1 MHRVDLKQAFD
12 RLPACTTSIA
22 FSWRIVHC
30 HDVPC
35 FRRAASHIG
44 DGSLYRAIESKAST
58 LAEGFLYAL
67 AACLIL
73 GEQTRSTR
81 NQSKGRDAV
90 DDQLDE
96 LKSSV
101 KNPGCLIRAK
111 WRSWAMGGA
120 RARARSSPS
129 RWRRR
134 RARRR
139 SCTGASATSLS
150 STAARSGAS
159 RRTSLRS
166 TRKTTHLKNNSLAP
180 PDFLTNS
187 VQGITWRLGFG
198 IDNKNEPEEWQNH
211 PADVNLALT
220 ADIVSDPAAIW
231 KKVADTLL

>member
-111 WRSWAMGGA
+111 WRSWAMGVNGVRHAQVTLAKEEGA
-120 RARARSSPS
+120 
-129 RWRRR
+129 
-134 RARRR
+134 
-139 SCTGASATSLS
+139 
-150 STAARSGAS
+150 
-159 RRTSLRS
+159 
-166 TRKTTHLKNNSLAP
+166 KTVVYGGKRDVPQQYCGTNNSLAP